1 MRESGLTLAPVTLDS
16 RQQRLTVRLE
26 NTCSNKR
33 KELHSN
39 PSSGAPICRVVRKEH
54 EHGRTTKG
62 MNWVAPEEDPA
73 VITTI
78 LDETTAAKS
87 ATQLWAREQEV
98 TIAAGVWM

>member
-1 MRESGLTLAPVTLDS
+1 
-16 RQQRLTVRLE
+16 
-26 NTCSNKR
+26 
-33 KELHSN
+33 
-39 PSSGAPICRVVRKEH
+39 
-54 EHGRTTKG
+54 